1 MTTLDTRLEDLAT
14 WVEQYGLEH
23 IHELSGFEGK
33 RTIKQYLSQQR
44 PPSWKV
50 YHKIRRLLASE
61 SSESKNSL

>member
-1 MTTLDTRLEDLAT
+1 MAISDTRLED
-14 WVEQYGLEH
+14 

-61 SSESKNSL
+61 AIESKNSL

>member
-1 MTTLDTRLEDLAT
+1 MNDTRLKDLAN
-14 WVEQYGLEH
+14 WVETYGLER

-50 YHKIRRLLASE
+50 YHKIRRLLE
-61 SSESKNSL
+61 SDTGESKNSL